1 MPHSRSRSTRAS
13 ASSAEALSC
22 TRAKPVR
29 PCSLKKMIQAICNT
43 LVIGAGSIGLLA
55 ATAVQAV
62 ELVATEKSFDIPA
75 QPIAAAL
82 MQFSRQANVQVIADA
97 GELGSARSQSLSGR
111 FKPAEAI
118 SILLSGS
125 GLRYEVTASNTII
138 VSDQK
143 LNAGNSTR
151 IALLNADGGRIW
163 LAQSTKAGDEPNKSA
178 ATTTPANPEP
188 VTSSENAVSLE
199 EISVTASRIQRSGFN
214 APTPTTVVGAEE
226 ILARAAVNVSRVL
239 YEMPAVTS
247 SASATVA
254 TQNQG
259 GNFVSL
265 RGLGATRTLTL
276 VDGRRFVPTT
286 NTGIVDI
293 NVIPS
298 ALVER
303 IEVVTGGA
311 SAAWG
316 SDAVSGVVNLVLKKK
331 IEGFEGSMQY
341 GLSQRGDNRER
352 TATFAWGSDF
362 AADRGQFMIAG
373 ECSNLDQVTLQYDRD
388 WGRHRWGWVP
398 GTIDG
403 QRVSRIA
410 MQGVTASGI
419 TDGGVIVAAPGSAL
433 RGIQFGPGGQA
444 IPFNYGTNAGS
455 NLMVGGDGGVDGDNY
470 PLATPLERKS
480 VFARALYDLSNRV
493 SAFAELSYAESYS
506 LGSTMPD
513 YTPNGEPVIT
523 IQRDNAYLDPR
534 VRNIMAANGLN
545 SFSMGRRWREFNDRF
560 LKVSG
565 RNEVT
570 RGAIGL
576 EGTLGSDW
584 GWDAH
589 IASGKTTYAARSY
602 GHMINANLRAAI
614 DTVTGPDGSPICRI
628 NSLNPADVAIVNAAS
643 YQGRGA
649 APGCVPLNPFG
660 AGSVSADASAYSLG
674 TMMTDTT
681 IKQDV
686 GGASIH
692 GEPFST
698 WADVVSVTAGIDYR
712 KESASQTSDP
722 ISRFIT
728 PAFPNGGWKFGN
740 PKQYSGDYTV
750 KEYFAETVIP
760 LLKDLPFARSME
772 LNAAARNTDYSTSG
786 KVTSWKGGLTY
797 SPFEGLLLRGTRSK
811 DIRAANVLELFSSA
825 IPFVGTI
832 TDYGLPGNPTS
843 FTATNTSGNPE
854 LKPEKGDTTTVG
866 ITWQPSQIIGLRAS
880 VDLYKID
887 LKDAISSLGG
897 QNIVNLCYGAQGA
910 PLTPG
915 LCSLITRDPS
925 SGIITNVANKTLNIA
940 AQETSGIDV
949 ELAYRFP
956 VPGLLSS
963 ENGSLQ
969 LRALGTY
976 VHELIIDNGL
986 SSVDRAGE
994 FMPQWR
1000 WTGSATY
1007 YNGPWTLYLQGVY
1020 IGETNASNT
1029 FTAADIA
1036 DNTIDSQ
1043 LILNASV
1050 QHTLYDRQ
1058 NRSLQLFGSITNL
1071 LDEDPPVS
1079 TSSVAYAWSAPLGGG
1094 YDKIGR
1100 AFSLGV
1106 RFSY

>member
-1 MPHSRSRSTRAS
+1 MHHSRLPKRMHS
-13 ASSAEALSC
+13 ASI
-22 TRAKPVR
+22 
-29 PCSLKKMIQAICNT
+29 KKLIQAICNT
-43 LVIGAGSIGLLA
+43 LAIGTGGIGLLA

-62 ELVATEKSFDIPA
+62 ELLAEEKSFDIPV

-97 GELGSARSQSLSGR
+97 GKLGNARSQSLNGR
-111 FKPAEAI
+111 FKPAEGI
-118 SILLSGS
+118 SILLSRT
-125 GLRYEVTASNTII
+125 GLLYEVTASNTVVIGN
-138 VSDQK
+138 QRP
-143 LNAGNSTR
+143 NAGNGSR
-151 IALLNADGGRIW
+151 LALLNADDGRMW
-163 LAQSTKAGDEPNKSA
+163 LAQSTQAGIEPGPSA
-178 ATTTPANPEP
+178 RTNAPANAEP
-188 VTSSENAVSLE
+188 IPSSDNAAPLE
-199 EISVTASRIQRSGFN
+199 EISVTATRIQRDGFN
-214 APTPTTVVGAEE
+214 APTPTTIVGIDE
-226 ILARAAVNVSRVL
+226 IQARSAVNVSSVL
-239 YEMPAVTS
+239 YEMPAVRAA
-247 SASATVA
+247 ASATVA

-265 RGLGATRTLTL
+265 RGLGPTRTLTL

-316 SDAVSGVVNLVLKKK
+316 SDAVSGVVNLVLKKQ
-331 IEGFEGSMQY
+331 IEGFEGGMQY

-352 TATFAWGSDF
+352 TTTLAWGSDF
-362 AADRGQFMIAG
+362 AEGRGQFMIAG
-373 ECSNLDQVTLQYDRD
+373 EYSDLDQVAMQYNRD

-398 GTIDG
+398 GTING
-403 QRVSRIA
+403 QSVARIA
-410 MQGVTASGI
+410 TQGVTASGI

-444 IPFNYGTNAGS
+444 IPFNYGTNVGA

-470 PLATPLERKS
+470 PLATPLERKN
-480 VFARALYDLSNRV
+480 VFARTIFDLSDQV
-493 SAFAELSYAESYS
+493 TAFAELSYAESYS

-513 YTPNGEPVIT
+513 YTPNGEPIIT
-523 IQRDNAYLDPR
+523 IQRDNAFLDPG
-534 VRNIMAANGLN
+534 VRNSMAANGIN
-545 SFSMGRRWREFNDRF
+545 SFHMGRRWREFNDPF
-560 LKVSG
+560 LQVSG
-565 RNEVT
+565 HNKIT

-576 EGTLGSDW
+576 EGTFANGW

-602 GHMINANLRAAI
+602 DHMINANLRAAI
-614 DTVTGPDGSPICRI
+614 DTVIGPDGAPICRI
-628 NSLNPADVAIVNAAS
+628 NSSNPADVAIVSAAD

-660 AGSVSADASAYSLG
+660 AGSVSADARAYSLG

-686 GGASIH
+686 GGASVH

-698 WADVVSVTAGIDYR
+698 WAGVVSVIAGIDYR

-722 ISRFIT
+722 ISRFVT

-740 PKQYSGDYTV
+740 PKQYSGRYTV
-750 KEYFAETVIP
+750 REYFAETVVP
-760 LLKDLPFARSME
+760 LLKDLPFARSLE

-811 DIRAANVLELFSSA
+811 DIRAANVLELFSTA

-832 TDYGLPGNPTS
+832 TDYGLPGDPTS
-843 FTATNTSGNPE
+843 FTATSTSGNPE
-854 LKPEKGDTTTVG
+854 LNPEMGDTTTVG
-866 ITWQPSQIIGLRAS
+866 ITWQPPQIAGLRAS
-880 VDLYKID
+880 LDLYTID

-915 LCSLITRDPS
+915 LCSLIARDPS
-925 SGIITNVANKTLNIA
+925 TGVITNISNKTLNIA
-940 AQETSGIDV
+940 AQKTSGMDV
-949 ELAYRFP
+949 ELSQRLP
-956 VPGLLSS
+956 VPGLLSP
-963 ENGSLQ
+963 EQGNLL
-969 LRALGTY
+969 LRVLGTY
-976 VHELIIDNGL
+976 VDELIINNGL
-986 SSVDRAGE
+986 ESVDRAGE

-1007 YNGPWTLYLQGVY
+1007 HKVRGPC
-1020 IGETNASNT
+1020 SC
-1029 FTAADIA
+1029 
-1036 DNTIDSQ
+1036 
-1043 LILNASV
+1043 
-1050 QHTLYDRQ
+1050 R
-1058 NRSLQLFGSITNL
+1058 
-1071 LDEDPPVS
+1071 
-1079 TSSVAYAWSAPLGGG
+1079 AYTWAKP
-1094 YDKIGR
+1094 I
-1100 AFSLGV
+1100 
-1106 RFSY
+1106 